1 MENSFKAELAHRRG
15 INESIFR
22 AVSVLVSTDVAA
34 MGLDVMDLNIS
45 VNIGL
50 IKIIADKFLTKLISG
65 LPKSCWKIKQQ
76 QGRVGRNGSNALDI
90 TLVFPQ
96 KGKASAN

>member
-1 MENSFKAELAHRRG
+1 MRWNTIYEC
-15 INESIFR
+15 IFR

-50 IKIIADKFLTKLISG
+50 IEIISDKFL
-65 LPKSCWKIKQQ
+65 KI
-76 QGRVGRNGSNALDI
+76 
-90 TLVFPQ
+90 
-96 KGKASAN
+96 

>member
-1 MENSFKAELAHRRG
+1 MYEY
-15 INESIFR
+15 IFR

-45 VNIGL
+45 VNICL
-50 IKIIADKFLTKLISG
+50 IEIITNEIPKKIISG

-76 QGRVGRNGSNALDI
+76 QGRVGRDGSNALDI

-96 KGKASAN
+96 KGRAFAY

>member
-1 MENSFKAELAHRRG
+1 MYEY
-15 INESIFR
+15 IFR

-50 IKIIADKFLTKLISG
+50 IEIITNEIPKKNDFRPSEKL
-65 LPKSCWKIKQQ
+65 LE
-76 QGRVGRNGSNALDI
+76 D
-90 TLVFPQ
+90 
-96 KGKASAN
+96 

>member
-1 MENSFKAELAHRRG
+1 MYEY
-15 INESIFR
+15 IFR

-50 IKIIADKFLTKLISG
+50 IEIISDKFL
-65 LPKSCWKIKQQ
+65 KI
-76 QGRVGRNGSNALDI
+76 
-90 TLVFPQ
+90 
-96 KGKASAN
+96 